1 MTVAGAGKA
10 TAGPVS
16 LDDLLAD
23 EAAWLTAQHGR
34 LVATGT
40 PGPAA
45 ATYLAGWIGGSVA
58 QQLGHRLA
66 VDGVG
71 YLIDRSEL
79 RFWMHAGGWPERV
92 EFGDCPA
99 VGVSGD
105 EIRQVVEALVAV
117 CSPLISACR
126 RLARVG
132 RVGLW
137 NEVGDRLAMALAYQ
151 TTVSVTP
158 AMVAVLE
165 AAWSVPGAPWRARP
179 RLAFARSPI
188 LGRVHVAQKGGC
200 CLSYTTPHLDGPPYC
215 EHCPFRS
222 PQDCDA
228 AQVAWLEHQSSQ
240 ARAASG

>member
-1 MTVAGAGKA
+1 MTRAGAGAA
-10 TAGPVS
+10 TSGPVS
-16 LDDLLAD
+16 LDELLAD
-23 EAAWLTAQHGR
+23 EAARLTAQHER

-45 ATYLAGWIGGSVA
+45 AMYLAGWIGGSVA
-58 QQLGHRLA
+58 QRVGHRLA
-66 VDGVG
+66 VEGVG

-79 RFWMHAGGWPERV
+79 RFWMHPGGWPERV
-92 EFGDCPA
+92 ELGDCPA
-99 VGVSGD
+99 VGVSGN
-105 EIRQVVEALVAV
+105 EIRPVVEALVAV

-158 AMVAVLE
+158 AMLTVLE

-179 RLAFARSPI
+179 RLAFAHSAL

-200 CLSYTTPHLDGPPYC
+200 CLSYTTRYPDGSPYC
-215 EHCPFRS
+215 EHCPFRR

-228 AQVAWLEHQSSQ
+228 AQVAWLEQTSSQ